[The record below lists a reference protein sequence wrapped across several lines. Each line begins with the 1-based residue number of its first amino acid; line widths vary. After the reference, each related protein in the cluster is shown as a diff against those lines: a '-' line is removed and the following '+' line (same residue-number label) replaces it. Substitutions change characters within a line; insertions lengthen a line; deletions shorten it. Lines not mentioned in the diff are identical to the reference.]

1 MNKYEK
7 WYQAITARGQTRVL
21 NEYTETHHIQ
31 PVSLGGADTPEN
43 LTRLTA
49 REHFICHWLL
59 TKITTGEARHKMLNA
74 LRMMRAE
81 NPQQQRYKTKITARV
96 YAKLK
101 TEYSQLQSER
111 YSGEGNPMYG
121 DKFYRSEE
129 GKQRQS
135 IAISGE
141 NNGAKQEEARA
152 KISASKLGKKRAPFS
167 AEWREKMSEAHKGE
181 NNNRYGVPVSDET
194 RKKISDKLRGR
205 KQSPETVA
213 KRSAAARGATREKK
227 QCPHC
232 EQMIAVNAYPRW
244 HGDNCRSKC

>member
-1 MNKYEK
+1 
-7 WYQAITARGQTRVL
+7 
-21 NEYTETHHIQ
+21 
-31 PVSLGGADTPEN
+31 
-43 LTRLTA
+43 
-49 REHFICHWLL
+49 
-59 TKITTGEARHKMLNA
+59 MLNA

-81 NPQQQRYKTKITARV
+81 NPRQQRYKTKITARV
-96 YAKLK
+96 YEKLK
-101 TEYSQLQSER
+101 AEYSQLQSGR

-135 IAISGE
+135 IAISGDS
-141 NNGAKQEEARA
+141 NGAKQQEARA

-167 AEWREKMSEAHKGE
+167 EEWLAKLT
-181 NNNRYGVPVSDET
+181 ET
-194 RKKISDKLRGR
+194 RQGERNGMYGKTHSEETRQKMRERALGR

-213 KRSAAARGATREKK
+213 KRSAAARGTTRARL

>member
-81 NPQQQRYKTKITARV
+81 NPRQQRYKTKITARV
-96 YAKLK
+96 YSKLK
-101 TEYSQLQSER
+101 EEYSQLQSKR
-111 YSGEGNPMYG
+111 FTGEGNGFYG
-121 DKFYRSEE
+121 KTHTPE
-129 GKQRQS
+129 
-135 IAISGE
+135 
-141 NNGAKQEEARA
+141 AKA
-152 KISASKLGKKRAPFS
+152 KISAANSGRVQSEEEKQKQKAAMTGKKRAPFS
-167 AEWREKMSEAHKGE
+167 EEWLAKLT
-181 NNNRYGVPVSDET
+181 ET
-194 RKKISDKLRGR
+194 RQGERNGMYGKTHSEETRQKIRERALGR
-205 KQSPETVA
+205 KQSPETIA
-213 KRSAAARGATREKK
+213 KKSAAARGATREKK

-244 HGDNCRSKC
+244 HGDNCRSKG

>member
-7 WYQAITARGQTRVL
+7 WYQEITARGQTRVL

-59 TKITTGEARHKMLNA
+59 TKMTTGEARHKMLNA

-81 NPQQQRYKTKITARV
+81 NPRQQRYKTKITARV
-96 YAKLK
+96 YDKLK
-101 TEYSQLQSER
+101 AEYSQVQSGR
-111 YSGEGNPMYG
+111 VSGEGNPMYG

-135 IAISGE
+135 IAISGD
-141 NNGAKQEEARA
+141 NNGAKQEEARV
-152 KISASKLGKKRAPFS
+152 KISSSKLGRKRAPFS
-167 AEWREKMSEAHKGE
+167 AEWLAKLTESRQGERNGMYGKTHSE
-181 NNNRYGVPVSDET
+181 ET
-194 RKKISDKLRGR
+194 RQKMRAQAVGR
-205 KQSPETVA
+205 KQSPETIA
-213 KRSAAARGATREKK
+213 KKSAALTGTTREKK

-232 EQMIAVNAYPRW
+232 SQLIAVNAYPRW
-244 HGDNCRSKC
+244 HGDNCRSKG

>member
-7 WYQAITARGQTRVL
+7 WYQEITARGQTRVL

-31 PVSLGGADTPEN
+31 PVSLGGADTFEN

-81 NPQQQRYKTKITARV
+81 NPRQQRYKTKITARV

-101 TEYSQLQSER
+101 EEYSQLQSKR
-111 YSGEGNPMYG
+111 FTGEGNGFYG
-121 DKFYRSEE
+121 KTHTP
-129 GKQRQS
+129 
-135 IAISGE
+135 
-141 NNGAKQEEARA
+141 EARA
-152 KISASKLGKKRAPFS
+152 KISAANSGRVQSEEEKQKQKAAMTGRKRAPFS
-167 AEWREKMSEAHKGE
+167 EEWREKMSAAHRGK
-181 NNNRYGVPVSDET
+181 NNNRYGVEVSQET
-194 RKKISDKLRGR
+194 RKKIGDKLRGR
-205 KQSPETVA
+205 KQSPETIA
-213 KRSAAARGATREKK
+213 KRAAAARGTTREKK

-232 EQMIAVNAYPRW
+232 KQMIAVNTYSRW

>member
-7 WYQAITARGQTRVL
+7 WYQAITARGQTRIL

-59 TKITTGEARHKMLNA
+59 TKITTGEDRHKMLNA

-81 NPQQQRYKTKITARV
+81 NPRQQRYKTKITARV

-101 TEYSQLQSER
+101 TEYSQLQSQR
-111 YSGEGNPMYG
+111 FSGEGNGFYG
-121 DKFYRSEE
+121 KTHT
-129 GKQRQS
+129 
-135 IAISGE
+135 
-141 NNGAKQEEARA
+141 EEARA
-152 KISASKLGKKRAPFS
+152 KISAANSGRVQSDEEKQKQKAAMTGKKRAPFS
-167 AEWREKMSEAHKGE
+167 AEWLAKLT
-181 NNNRYGVPVSDET
+181 ET
-194 RKKISDKLRGR
+194 RQGERNGMYGKTHSEETRQKMRAQAVGR
-205 KQSPETVA
+205 KQSPETIA
-213 KRSAAARGATREKK
+213 KKSAALTGTTREKK

-232 EQMIAVNAYPRW
+232 EQMIAVNTYTRW
-244 HGDNCRSKC
+244 HGDNCRSFQ